1 MKGIR
6 ARFGDQVDDSA
17 QSSAVLGLIV
27 MRLNFELLDGID
39 DRWDIIRTAH
49 SGSVDDAI
57 DVPQILAV
65 PLTLYRREGIRRA
78 GDAGGAKC
86 SAVANA
92 AILGLVYRVGAGR
105 QGEKRRE
112 ASSVERQ
119 ITDRALLH
127 NGAQL
132 GRSRLEQLCFR
143 RTDIHYLRWR
153 PHLQVEV
160 LSRKLVYIE
169 LESLAHCR
177 LEAGLSDRD
186 LVLSGRNKRE

>member
-1 MKGIR
+1 
-6 ARFGDQVDDSA
+6 
-17 QSSAVLGLIV
+17 
-27 MRLNFELLDGID
+27 MRLNFEFLDGID
-39 DRWDIIRTAH
+39 DGWDIIRTAH

-119 ITDRALLH
+119 ITDRALLD

-132 GRSRLEQLCFR
+132 GRRRLEQLGK
-143 RTDIHYLRWR
+143 RTEIHCLRLR
-153 PHLQVEV
+153 SPLQVEV
-160 LSRKLVYIE
+160 LSRNLVYIE
-169 LESLAHCR
+169 LEYRAHCR

-186 LVLSGRNKRE
+186 LVVSRRNEREFV